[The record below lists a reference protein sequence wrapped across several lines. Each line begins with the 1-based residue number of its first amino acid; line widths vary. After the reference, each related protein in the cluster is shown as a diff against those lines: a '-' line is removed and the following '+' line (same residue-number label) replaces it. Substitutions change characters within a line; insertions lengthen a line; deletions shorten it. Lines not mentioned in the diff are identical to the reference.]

1 MYKIYKGDYFM
12 KEIYVDH
19 NATTYVREEVLE
31 EMLPYFNLEFGN
43 ASSSYSIGRRA
54 KQAMDEA
61 RNKVA
66 KAINA
71 KSEEI
76 YFTASG
82 SEADNLVL
90 RGIAYANREKGNHI
104 ITSKIEHPAVLNT
117 CKALEKQGFM
127 VTYLNVDEK
136 GFVKLDEL
144 RNSITDKTILI
155 SIMSANNE
163 IGTIQNIVEIGKIAR
178 FKDVYFHTDSVQ
190 AIGNIKIDV
199 KEMNID
205 ALSMSAH
212 KFYGPKGIGAA
223 YIKEGINFSPVITG
237 GHQEKNKR
245 AGTENVPAIVGMGKA
260 IELANEELEE
270 YNKKLLE
277 LRNYTTNRITKEIK
291 GVKING
297 DLEQRLAGN
306 INISIK
312 GIEGPALLLMLDM
325 KGICASSS
333 SACTSDTLNPSHVL
347 KAIGLEDNMAKG
359 SLRLSYGKNNTL
371 EEAKLIVDSLKES
384 IKELRKMNKD

>member
-12 KEIYVDH
+12 KEIYADH
-19 NATTYVREEVLE
+19 NATTYIREEVLE
-31 EMLPYFNLEFGN
+31 AMMPYFKVEFGN

-54 KQAMDEA
+54 KQAVDEA
-61 RNKVA
+61 RSKVA

-90 RGIAYANREKGNHI
+90 RGIVYANRDKGNHI

-117 CKALEKQGFM
+117 CKDLEKQGFN
-127 VTYLNVDEK
+127 VTYLSVDEK
-136 GFVKLDEL
+136 GFVSLDEL
-144 RNSITDKTILI
+144 RSSITEKTILI
-155 SIMSANNE
+155 SIMTANNE
-163 IGTIQNIVEIGKIAR
+163 IGTIQNIQEIGKIAR

-199 KEMNID
+199 KEFNID

-212 KFYGPKGIGAA
+212 KFYGPKGVGVA
-223 YIKEGINFSPVITG
+223 YMKKEIKFDSIITG

-245 AGTENVPAIVGMGKA
+245 AGTENVAAIVGMGKA

-270 YNKKLLE
+270 YNKKLME
-277 LRNYTTNRITKEIK
+277 LRDYTINRIINEIK
-291 GVKING
+291 SVKING

-306 INISIK
+306 INISIE
-312 GIEGPALLLMLDM
+312 GIESSALLLMLDM
-325 KGICASSS
+325 KGICVSSG
-333 SACTSDTLNPSHVL
+333 SACSSGGLSPSHVL
-347 KAIGLEDNMAKG
+347 KAIGLEDNLAKG
-359 SLRLSYGKNNTL
+359 SLRISYGKNNTL
-371 EEAKLIVDSLKES
+371 EDAKLIVDTLKES
-384 IKELRKMNKD
+384 IKELRKMNKN

>member
-1 MYKIYKGDYFM
+1 M

-19 NATTYVREEVLE
+19 NATTYVRDEVLE
-31 EMLPYFNLEFGN
+31 AMLPYFTEEFGN
-43 ASSSYSIGRRA
+43 ASSIYSVGRRA
-54 KQAMDEA
+54 KQAVEEA
-61 RNKVA
+61 RKKVA

-71 KSEEI
+71 KPEEI

-82 SEADNLVL
+82 SEADNLGI
-90 RGIAYANREKGNHI
+90 RGIAYANIQKGNHI

-117 CKALEKQGFM
+117 CKDLEKQGFEI
-127 VTYLNVDEK
+127 TYLNVDEK

-155 SIMSANNE
+155 SIMTANNE
-163 IGTIQNIVEIGKIAR
+163 IGTIQNIDEIGKIAR

-190 AIGNIKIDV
+190 AIGNVSIDV

-205 ALSMSAH
+205 SLSMSAH
-212 KFYGPKGIGAA
+212 KFYGPKGIGAL
-223 YIKEGINFSPVITG
+223 YVKKKVSFNPIITG

-245 AGTENVPAIVGMGKA
+245 AGTENVPAIVGMGRA

-270 YNKKLLE
+270 YNNKLLE
-277 LRNYTTNRITKEIK
+277 LRKYTIDRILNEIED
-291 GVKING
+291 VKING
-297 DLEQRLAGN
+297 DMEKRLSGN

-312 GIEGPALLLMLDM
+312 CVDSAALLLMLDM

-333 SACTSDTLNPSHVL
+333 SACTSSILSLSHVL
-347 KAIGLEDNMAKG
+347 KAINVPDNLAKG
-359 SLRLSYGKNNTL
+359 TLRLSYGKTNTL
-371 EEAKLIVDSLKES
+371 DDAKIVVDIVKEAVE
-384 IKELRKMNKD
+384 ELRKMNKK

>member
-1 MYKIYKGDYFM
+1 M

-31 EMLPYFNLEFGN
+31 EMMPYFSIEFGN
-43 ASSSYSIGRRA
+43 ASSTYSVGRRA
-54 KQAMDEA
+54 KQAVDEA
-61 RNKVA
+61 RKKVA

-71 KSEEI
+71 KPEEI

-90 RGIAYANREKGNHI
+90 RGISYANKEKGNHI

-117 CKALEKQGFM
+117 CKDLEKQGFE

-155 SIMSANNE
+155 SIMTANNE
-163 IGTIQNIVEIGKIAR
+163 IGTIQNIDEIGKIAR

-190 AIGNIKIDV
+190 AIGNVNIDV
-199 KEMNID
+199 RKMNID

-212 KFYGPKGIGAA
+212 KFYGPKGIGAL
-223 YIKEGINFSPVITG
+223 YVKEGISFNSIITG

-245 AGTENVPAIVGMGKA
+245 AGTENVPAIVGMGRA
-260 IELANEELEE
+260 IELANDELEE
-270 YNKKLLE
+270 YNNKLLE
-277 LRNYTTNRITKEIK
+277 LRKYTIDRILNEIE

-297 DLEQRLAGN
+297 DMEKRLAGN

-312 GIEGPALLLMLDM
+312 GVDGPALLLMLDM

-333 SACTSDTLNPSHVL
+333 SACTSSSLSLSHVL
-347 KAIGLEDNMAKG
+347 KAINVSDNLAKG
-359 SLRLSYGKNNTL
+359 ILRLSYGKTNTL
-371 EEAKLIVDSLKES
+371 DDAKIVVDILKES
-384 IKELRKMNKD
+384 VEELRKMNK